1 MAGGQG
7 GRGAVSTDGRV
18 HEVCTDC
25 GAPLGVSNAHCSGTG
40 ARGCP
45 WCERCWLLGIR
56 GQRVRQLPPQR
67 GLG

>member
-1 MAGGQG
+1 M
-7 GRGAVSTDGRV
+7 STEGRV

-25 GAPLGVSNAHCSGTG
+25 GTPLGVHNAHCSGVG

-45 WCERCWLLGIR
+45 WCERCWHAAIQGR
-56 GQRVRQLPPQR
+56 RVRQLPPQR